1 MEFTKEVKQE
11 FINLLNEHNIVIV
24 SNRYGKSMA
33 SVEHKVIGMR
43 NGLRWDFTPLL
54 QSLTDCKKN
63 DHGFSNMTVRGYVR
77 EILQKS
83 LRNLREEGFFVHQN
97 VIDSVGDFVGQFW
110 M

>member
-43 NGLRWDFTPLL
+43 NGLRWDFTPMLWY
-54 QSLTDCKKN
+54 LTDCKRN
-63 DHGFSNMTVRGYVR
+63 NHGNSNLAVRGYVR
-77 EILQKS
+77 EILQKA
-83 LRNLREEGFFVHQN
+83 LHNLREEGFFVKQN
-97 VIDSVGDFVGQFW
+97 MIDSIGDFVGQFW